1 MEIELYKITPSPRN
15 PRKTMSEEALDELA
29 KNIKEQGLLQPI
41 TVRPYDGSCLINKD
55 GTTIEYEIVCG
66 ERRYKAVKKNA
77 DADKDK
83 KATIA
88 CIVKEMTEEEA
99 FEAMIT
105 ENLQRKDVDPIEEA
119 FAFAELIKSGK
130 TVEEVAVRFGKP
142 KRFVQD
148 RCKLNALITP
158 LKEYTTKGVVPIAG
172 AMLLSKVKEELQNK
186 FNDELKERLERNED
200 LVLDVR
206 DIRSWIQREF
216 MCLNNAK
223 FLEYDDDDK
232 ESTEDWNKGQFEKC
246 QTCCMNTGNAGCL
259 FYSMKDTWQYCCDRD
274 CFEKKTA
281 AFWFSEV
288 ERIGD
293 GCIIKEGEK
302 IEPGR
307 VLILDDDPEGNT
319 GYDSLKRIR
328 KELMRLIKSKGYM
341 IAPYDTFKDK
351 CKYYGDDERIP
362 KLLEQNKIVKCI
374 SLGSQYYIEVEDE
387 YYYVNEGEDVDPQES
402 AEEKEVRELVQKYNT
417 EQDRINDKLDENLRT
432 WCTDE
437 HGKDYAANKSKIGKV
452 EEMLFWVFVL
462 SECGT
467 ETLRK
472 IGNSYMPSA
481 ETLFPYVKKNL
492 NDENKVMWLRDY
504 LNEKCRRMST
514 YNTLSCMVMRKM
526 FKEAYPED
534 FKTLHD
540 KLSAQFE
547 KKTAKIKARL
557 QELGYGANGKKL

>member
-1 MEIELYKITPSPRN
+1 MEIELYKIKPSPRN

-148 RCKLNALITP
+148 RCKLNALIEP

-186 FNDELKERLERNED
+186 FNDELKERLKRNED

-319 GYDSLKRIR
+319 GYYSLKRIR

-417 EQDRINDKLDENLRT
+417 EQDRINDKLDDELRSWSIDT
-432 WCTDE
+432 W
-437 HGKDYAANKSKIGKV
+437 GKDYAKRQEKPDK
-452 EEMLFWVFVL
+452 EEEILFWTLIL
-462 SECGT
+462 SEGSADMH
-467 ETLRK
+467 RK
-472 IGNSYMPSA
+472 IGNSCMPSA
-481 ETLFPYVKKNL
+481 ETLLPYVKKNL
-492 NDENKVMWLRDY
+492 NDENKAMWLRDY
-504 LNEKCRRMST
+504 LNETCRRKST
-514 YNTLSCMVMRKM
+514 YNTISCMVMRRM

-534 FKTLHD
+534 FKKLHD
-540 KLSAQFE
+540 KLSAKFE